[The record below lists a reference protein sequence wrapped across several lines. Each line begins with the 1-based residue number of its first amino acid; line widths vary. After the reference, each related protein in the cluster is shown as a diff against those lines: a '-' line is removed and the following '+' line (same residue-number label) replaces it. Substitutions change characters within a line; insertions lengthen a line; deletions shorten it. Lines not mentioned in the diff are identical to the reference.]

1 MRQRGNGATLAFVR
15 QPQVQPLLEN
25 RLDIHDQ
32 KQFELKVEYQPS
44 GTDPDSKYSIDAW
57 LFLPGSLNIDAETYP
72 RPDFYADLHNY
83 VRLKTPV
90 LSFEEILTGRHS
102 PLYELEERLPLG
114 LLGPEVEVIYDAKML
129 ACIFRGTLRRF
140 RRGVR
145 ERCATLARGAEGG
158 GEIAPTSLED
168 LERLARGSVSATR
181 ELLKRYRAVVSA
193 LKAKYPLSEKSAGA
207 LRFVDEFMSL
217 TVEKFLRRTVV
228 EMDQMPRSG
237 LFTEL
242 RKALMEQVIDEEN
255 YRKEQHLRSVL
266 TTQGDNEEYT
276 HRFGIL
282 KKYCMNILFL
292 KVRRTSA
299 RKTWEEMLLA
309 GAAGLAM
316 IFATLVAFIAQDR
329 FSQASFNFFIALVV
343 GYMFKDRIKE
353 FARGWAAKIVD
364 KHFFERKTTIQD
376 PATGEDVGVCREK
389 VEYGAQAAPPPEVIR
404 LRQADDLHALAL
416 GEISETVIHYKK
428 EIDLESDVLPR
439 MGSGILSGVTDIIRF
454 NVERML
460 RDMDDPEYALD
471 YVDLEDF
478 SVEKLRAV
486 KTYPVDVALKF
497 FVDDGEHRRARYQ
510 LVRLVLDRNGI
521 RRMVQYS
528 EDAGP
533 MLRPV

>member
-1 MRQRGNGATLAFVR
+1 MRQPL
-15 QPQVQPLLEN
+15 VQPLLEN

-57 LFLPGSLNIDAETYP
+57 LFLPGSLNIDADTYP
-72 RPDFYADLHNY
+72 RQDFYADLHNY

-90 LSFEEILTGRHS
+90 LSFDELLQGRHS
-102 PLYELEERLPLG
+102 PLYELEERMPLG
-114 LLGPEVEVIYDAKML
+114 LLGPEAEVLYDAKML

-145 ERCATLARGAEGG
+145 ERCATLARGAEAS
-158 GEIAPTSLED
+158 GEIAPPSVED
-168 LERLARGSVSATR
+168 LDRLARSSVTATR
-181 ELLKRYRAVVSA
+181 ELLSRYRTVVKA
-193 LKAKYPLSEKSAGA
+193 LKAKYPLSDRSMAA

-217 TVEKFLRRTVV
+217 TVERFFRRTVV

-237 LFTEL
+237 LFTDL
-242 RKALMEQVIDEEN
+242 RKALMDQVIEEEK
-255 YRKEQHLRSVL
+255 YRKEQQLRSVL
-266 TTQGDNEEYT
+266 TPQGDNEEYT
-276 HRFGIL
+276 HRLGIL

-299 RKTWEEMLLA
+299 RKTFEEVLLA

-316 IFATLVAFIAQDR
+316 VFATLVAFIAQDR
-329 FSQASFNFFIALVV
+329 WSQASFNFFIALVI

-353 FARGWAAKIVD
+353 AARGWAARIAD
-364 KHFFERKTTIQD
+364 KHFFERKTRIQD
-376 PATGEDVGVCREK
+376 PATGDDVGVCREK
-389 VEYGAQAAPPPEVIR
+389 VEYGQQASPPPEVLR
-404 LRQADDLHALAL
+404 LRQVDDLQAITQ
-416 GEISETVIHYKK
+416 GELSETVIHYKK

-439 MGSGILSGVTDIIRF
+439 MGSGIVSGVTDIIRF
-454 NVERML
+454 NVERLL
-460 RDMDDPEYALD
+460 RDMDDPEHALD

-497 FVDDGEHRRARYQ
+497 FVDDGADRRARYQ

-528 EDAGP
+528 EDGGP
-533 MLRPV
+533 ILRSV

>member
-1 MRQRGNGATLAFVR
+1 VR
-15 QPQVQPLLEN
+15 QPEVQPLLEN

-57 LFLPGSLNIDAETYP
+57 LFLPGSLNIDQDTYP
-72 RPDFYADLHNY
+72 RLDFYSDLHNY
-83 VRLKTPV
+83 LRLKTPV
-90 LSFEEILTGRHS
+90 LSFDEMLTGRHS
-102 PLYELEERLPLG
+102 PLYELEERIPLG
-114 LLGPEVEVIYDAKML
+114 MLGPESELLYDAKML
-129 ACIFRGTLRRF
+129 ACVFRGTLRRF

-145 ERCATLARGAEGG
+145 ERCATLASGAGEGG
-158 GEIAPTSLED
+158 SPGIPPSLED
-168 LERLARGSVSATR
+168 LDRLARSSVQATR
-181 ELLKRYRAVVSA
+181 DLLRRYRACVKA
-193 LKAKYPLSEKSAGA
+193 LEEKYPLSDKCKAA

-242 RKALMEQVIDEEN
+242 RKALMDQVLDEEK
-255 YRKEQHLRSVL
+255 YRKEQNLRSVL
-266 TTQGDNEEYT
+266 TPQGDNEEYT

-299 RKTWEEMLLA
+299 RKTYEEMFLA
-309 GAAGLAM
+309 AAAGLAM
-316 IFATLVAFIAQDR
+316 IFATAVAFFAQSR
-329 FSQASFNFFIALVV
+329 YSQASFNFLFAIVV

-353 FARGWAAKIVD
+353 LARGWAARILD

-376 PATGEDVGVCREK
+376 PATGDDVGVCREK
-389 VEYGAQAAPPPEVIR
+389 VEYGAQAAPPAEVTR
-404 LRQADDLHALAL
+404 LRQSDDLQAICG
-416 GEISETVIHYKK
+416 GELSETVIHYKK

-439 MGSGILSGVTDIIRF
+439 MGSGIVAGVTDIIRF
-454 NVERML
+454 NVERLL
-460 RDMDDPEYALD
+460 RDMDDPEYALE

-497 FVDDGEHRRARYQ
+497 YVDDGEHKRARYQ

-533 MLRPV
+533 ILRPV